1 MEVCHDPEP
10 AGYQA
15 DQHRQHPVPRPDL
28 LLLVLE
34 LGPLLDLVPD
44 GRLDGHQLS
53 LLQLGLPVQLL
64 IGDVLESNPGSI
76 ASLRVKKYPLPH
88 QVHRTLLAKLQVKVN
103 FIIKASTKH

>member
-64 IGDVLESNPGSI
+64 IGDVLENNPGSI
-76 ASLRVKKYPLPH
+76 ASLGLSNPACQTPNLELLVK
-88 QVHRTLLAKLQVKVN
+88 
-103 FIIKASTKH
+103 FIISATRVALMLALW

>member
-1 MEVCHDPEP
+1 MKVCHDPEP

-64 IGDVLESNPGSI
+64 VGDVLENNPGSI
-76 ASLRVKKYPLPH
+76 ASLGPSNPACLAPNLELLVK
-88 QVHRTLLAKLQVKVN
+88 
-103 FIIKASTKH
+103 FIISAIRVALMLALW